1 MILVDVYV
9 PSVDKV
15 YDFQLN
21 ENTPVNMII
30 EEICEMVSQKEHT
43 VLNGKIEDML
53 LCEKGSERILLKED
67 TLYSSGVRT
76 GKSLILV

>member
-1 MILVDVYV
+1 MILVDIYV

-21 ENTPVNMII
+21 ENTPINMLI
-30 EEICEMVSQKEHT
+30 EEISEMINQKEHT
-43 VLNGKIEDML
+43 TLKGSIDDML
-53 LCEKGSERILLKED
+53 LCDKSSERILLKED
-67 TLYSSGVRT
+67 TLFSSGITT